1 MTGIT
6 QKLVALKS
14 ILHEYDMALCDADCN
29 MDEIESRAHKLLDME
44 CLRDLLEYIEQLNG
58 VSL

>member
-44 CLRDLLEYIEQLNG
+44 CLRDLLEHIEQLKG
-58 VSL
+58 GSL